1 MKLAILSANP
11 NLYSTSRLVQAAK
24 ARGHEVNVINHNH
37 CYVAMETG
45 NNNVFLG
52 EEELLDYQAIIPRVG
67 ASVTFYGSSIIR
79 QFEVKHV
86 YTTLSSL
93 ALVRSRDKLRAT
105 QVLAKHGIGIPKTVF
120 AKQPRDVQN
129 LIKTVGG
136 PPLIVKLLEGTQGLG
151 VVLAETKS
159 AAKSVIEAFYGLNA
173 NILVQ
178 EFIKEA
184 GGADIRVLVVGG
196 KVIAAY
202 KRQGQEGE
210 FRSNLHRGGQGEKVR
225 LSPAEKRTAIIATKA
240 LGLNIAG
247 VDMLRSDRGPLV
259 LEVNSSPG
267 FEGVEKVTG
276 VDVAGQ
282 IIEYVERQI
291 ERPLTKTK
299 DKVGV

>member
-11 NLYSTSRLVQAAK
+11 NLYSTSRLVQAAEE
-24 ARGHEVNVINHNH
+24 RGHEVNVINHNH

-52 EEELLDYQAIIPRVG
+52 DEELLEYQAIIPRVG

-225 LSPAEKRTAIIATKA
+225 LSPAEKKTAIIATKA

-247 VDMLRSDRGPLV
+247 VDMLRSERGPLV